1 MNIFVMKN
9 YDKVIN
15 DILNINNIPSS
26 VYCKTFIIQKLKYLG
41 EKEGYI
47 INDQFNNW
55 LKIEY
60 SHGMLIVTFF
70 YLNLCVIKDIS
81 ENIYLKNCIV

>member
-47 INDQFNNW
+47 INDQFNN
-55 LKIEY
+55 
-60 SHGMLIVTFF
+60 
-70 YLNLCVIKDIS
+70 
-81 ENIYLKNCIV
+81 